1 MRIVGCHY
9 YNLTIKNKYIIATT
23 AHKLKPDLDEANF
36 KEVKNT
42 VYLSIENF
50 IHINEDIISY
60 GIFLMI
66 LIRG

>member
-1 MRIVGCHY
+1 M
-9 YNLTIKNKYIIATT
+9 NKYIIATT
-23 AHKLKPDLDEANF
+23 ARKLKPDLDEANF
-36 KEVKNT
+36 KEVKTT

-50 IHINEDIISY
+50 IHINEGIISY